1 MPKTE
6 ITNMVMVQHPET
18 GMVLVQNRIKS
29 WQGIA
34 FPGGHAEP
42 GESIYDSAVRE
53 IREETGLTVRHLKSC
68 GFAYWFNDITHDQY
82 FVYFYKTTD
91 FSGTLLE
98 QTDEGRVF
106 FTPPQ
111 TLKEMKLAPNFED
124 YFPMFF
130 EEKYCEAYCVW
141 NENSKDESASK
152 NPWGIIY
159 R

>member
-1 MPKTE
+1 MPKTK

-18 GMVLVQNRIKS
+18 GMVLVQDRIKS

-53 IREETGLTVRHLKSC
+53 IREETGLAVRNLKSC
-68 GFAYWFNDITHDQY
+68 GFAYWFNDITQDQY

-91 FSGTLLE
+91 FSGTLIE
-98 QTDEGRVF
+98 KTDEGRVF

-111 TLKEMKLAPNFED
+111 TLKDMKLAPNFEN

-130 EEKYCEAYCVW
+130 EDKYCEAYCVW
-141 NENSKDESASK
+141 NENSKKESAD

>member
-53 IREETGLTVRHLKSC
+53 IREETG
-68 GFAYWFNDITHDQY
+68 
-82 FVYFYKTTD
+82 
-91 FSGTLLE
+91 
-98 QTDEGRVF
+98 
-106 FTPPQ
+106 
-111 TLKEMKLAPNFED
+111 
-124 YFPMFF
+124 
-130 EEKYCEAYCVW
+130 
-141 NENSKDESASK
+141 
-152 NPWGIIY
+152 
-159 R
+159 